1 MPARVVVEVELAL
14 GPGVDFE
21 REPYGGLVGRR
32 ARRGG
37 MWLGFDRAAV
47 VDSDDGSGRR
57 LAILVALPSST
68 YVGCRLEVELAGG
81 WQTAD
86 GSILV
91 GYVPGSPRPP
101 PPLARVAA
109 NLNDGAWIDARAAE
123 RIARRARQRDRE
135 RRSHARIR
143 GGRAWHAIGVLP
155 PELARFAT
163 PHSAAEYRLAT
174 VPPRF
179 VRGLEGLLDDD
190 ERLLYWVE
198 RPTIADVGLLRRLRR
213 GLDRRAALLA
223 LTDRQL
229 LWIVDHVQPDQYL
242 SDWGID
248 IELVPVER
256 VVAVSCEQRAGVVE
270 LTVTTPA
277 GPRAFGLPPELTDEV
292 RLMRDLIARFTPS
305 AAGDLP
311 RRSYALEPIP
321 FDAEAAARFGQEAE
335 ARAMHDR
342 AASTGEILGFLFSPV
357 RPGQR
362 LPAALVLRPAAAE
375 LLGSDRP
382 RRAALADV
390 AAINVTL
397 SPLLGRIA
405 FGRDLEVTYPAPV
418 MDRGA
423 AFVRLARH
431 ALAMIG

>member
-1 MPARVVVEVELAL
+1 MAARVVVEVEQAL

-21 REPYGGLVGRR
+21 QEPYGRLIGRR
-32 ARRGG
+32 VRRGG
-37 MWLGFDRAAV
+37 MWLGFDRAAL

-57 LAILVALPSST
+57 LAVLVALPSST
-68 YVGCRLEVELAGG
+68 YAGCRLEVELAGG
-81 WQTAD
+81 WQTTD
-86 GSILV
+86 SSILV
-91 GYVPGSPRPP
+91 GSLAGYPFSA

-109 NLNDGAWIDARAAE
+109 NLDDGAWIDAPAAE

-143 GGRAWHAIGVLP
+143 GGRAWHAVGILP

-163 PHSAAEYRLAT
+163 PHSAAEYRLAKT
-174 VPPRF
+174 PPRF

-198 RPTIADVGLLRRLRR
+198 RPAITDVGLLSRLR
-213 GLDRRAALLA
+213 GALDRRAALLA

-242 SDWGID
+242 SDWGVD
-248 IELVPVER
+248 IEVVPVER
-256 VVAVSCEQRAGVVE
+256 VVAVGCEQRAGVVM
-270 LTVTTPA
+270 LTLTTPA
-277 GPRAFGLPPELTDEV
+277 GRRAFGLPLELIDEV
-292 RLMRDLIARFTPS
+292 RLMRDLIARFAPS

-321 FDAEAAARFGQEAE
+321 FDTEAAARFGQEAA

-342 AASTGEILGFLFSPV
+342 AASTGEILGFLFGPV

-375 LLGSDRP
+375 LLGSDRL
-382 RRAALADV
+382 RRVALADV
-390 AAINVTL
+390 AAISVTL

-405 FGRDLEVTYPAPV
+405 FGRDVEVTYPAPM

>member
-1 MPARVVVEVELAL
+1 MAARVVVEVEQAL
-14 GPGVDFE
+14 GPGVDFD
-21 REPYGGLVGRR
+21 REPYGALIGRR

-37 MWLGFDRAAV
+37 PWLGFDRAAL

-57 LAILVALPSST
+57 LPVVVALPSST
-68 YVGCRLEVELAGG
+68 YVGCRLDVELAGG
-81 WQTAD
+81 WQTSD
-86 GSILV
+86 GPILV
-91 GYVPGSPRPP
+91 GRVPGSPLPA

-109 NLNDGAWIDARAAE
+109 NLNDGTWIDARAAE
-123 RIARRARQRDRE
+123 RIARQARQRDRE

-143 GGRAWHAIGVLP
+143 GGRAWHAIGTLP

-163 PHSAAEYRLAT
+163 PHSAAEYRLAK

-198 RPTIADVGLLRRLRR
+198 RPAINDVGLIGRLRG

-229 LWIVDHVQPDQYL
+229 LWIVDHAQPDQYL
-242 SDWGID
+242 SDWGVD

-256 VVAVSCEQRAGVVE
+256 VIAVGCEQRAGVVE
-270 LTVTTPA
+270 LTVTTLA

-292 RLMRDLIARFTPS
+292 RLMRDLIARFTP
-305 AAGDLP
+305 AAPGDLP

-321 FDAEAAARFGQEAE
+321 FDSEAAARFGQEAE
-335 ARAMHDR
+335 ARGMYDT
-342 AASTGEILGFLFSPV
+342 AAGTDDVLGFLFSPV

-362 LPAALVLRPAAAE
+362 SPAALVLRPAAAE
-375 LLGSDRP
+375 LLGANRL

-390 AAINVTL
+390 VAINVTL

-405 FGRDLEVTYPAPV
+405 LGRDLEITYPAPA

-431 ALAMIG
+431 ALAMTG